1 MMEQISIFDLLET
14 KETESRFTHE
24 VRRGSGF
31 ADGKV
36 RIYFANLK
44 MDIKQLAVFLK
55 DEYGVGGHSAD
66 FPDGGS
72 GFTDYNPKGL
82 MIREWKTDV
91 TEKHTWPEVAKEVK
105 RLISM
110 DDYLSPKDWQKVKDI
125 QRRDNDPVPRP
136 RLCEEGWV
144 KAV

>member
-1 MMEQISIFDLLET
+1 MMQQISIFDLLGTE
-14 KETESRFTHE
+14 EPESRFTHE

-36 RIYFANLK
+36 RIYFASLH
-44 MDIKQLAVFLK
+44 MDVKQLAVFLK

-66 FPDGGS
+66 FPDGGR

-91 TEKHTWPEVAKEVK
+91 TEKYTWLEVAKEVK
-105 RLISM
+105 ILISM
-110 DDYLSPKDWQKVKDI
+110 DEYLSPKDWQKVNDI
-125 QRRDNDPVPRP
+125 RKRAGNPVPRP